1 MPSESPQEQIHLYRS
16 APPEDRECDTDAPKP
31 RLLVVNEVECSVT
44 VRLAGTESTVPWRRG
59 TVLLDALTQ
68 AGIDA
73 PYSCREGS
81 CCVCVCRLVQGRVT
95 MPGEHALEQS
105 DIADGYILACQS
117 LPDSDTISV
126 TYDD

>member
-1 MPSESPQEQIHLYRS
+1 MSTV
-16 APPEDRECDTDAPKP
+16 TDA
-31 RLLVVNEVECSVT
+31 ECSVT
-44 VRLAGTESTVPWRRG
+44 VRLAGAESTAPWPRD

-68 AGIDA
+68 AGIDV
-73 PYSCREGS
+73 PFSCREGS
-81 CCVCVCRLVQGRVT
+81 CCVCVCRVLDGRVT
-95 MPGEHALEQS
+95 MPGENALEQS